1 MDCFIFW
8 DKMQVLKKICF
19 VLCGF
24 VLASCSS
31 NSVKDEGWSNSFVS
45 DVEEINIS
53 TNDSF
58 RVGMLLPLSGSD
70 AKYGTGLKY
79 ASMLALQD
87 INNPNLVLQY
97 YDTQSSVSGARVA
110 IENAI
115 NQQSDLI
122 IGPLKSTEVQAISN
136 ETIYQGIPVIAFSTA
151 QEVLQPTV
159 YTLGLM
165 LEEQVDR
172 IMTYAAQNKGR
183 KRFALLLPDNST
195 GGAVA
200 KAAVKSAQKN
210 GVEVKVIGFYTPG
223 TSDFSEIVK
232 QMTNYEK
239 RHARVLNVKNKL
251 EALHANGDKK
261 AEKALKKISTREGL
275 GDVGFDAVIIP
286 ETGAKLTS
294 AISMFAY
301 YDAGYPDVQ
310 FLGTSLWNLSRLNNE
325 AVIVKSLYPTVT
337 KFADNEFANQ
347 YYLTFGEKPSSLYTL
362 AYDAINIANRLAEDT
377 GENINEKITTINGF
391 SGLNGK
397 VRFFKNG
404 ANQHSLDIVEIVPSG
419 NIVVDSGD
427 VQFETVNESLETV
440 DITNNYCMPKIYG
453 KDETLAQIV
462 IYGQTMS
469 DNSAEYSGVCIETDD
484 AEVVQKQLKDMGIY
498 IN

>member
-8 DKMQVLKKICF
+8 DKMQVLKKICLVF
-19 VLCGF
+19 GCLIM
-24 VLASCSS
+24 ASCSS
-31 NSVKDEGWSNSFVS
+31 NSIKDEGWSNSFSS
-45 DVEEINIS
+45 DVEEISIS
-53 TNDSF
+53 TDDSF
-58 RVGMLLPLSGSD
+58 RVGMLLPLSGGD

-97 YDTQSSVSGARVA
+97 YDTQSSISGARVA

-136 ETIYQGIPVIAFSTA
+136 ETIYQGVPVIAFSTS

-172 IMTYAAQNKGR
+172 IMTYASNKGR
-183 KRFALLLPDNST
+183 KRFSLLLPDNST

-210 GVEVKVIGFYTPG
+210 GVDVKVIGFYTPG

-232 QMTNYEK
+232 QMTNYDK
-239 RHARVLNVKNKL
+239 RHERVVNIKNKL
-251 EALHANGDKK
+251 EVLADNGDEK
-261 AEKALKKISTREGL
+261 AEKALKKIATREGL
-275 GDVGFDAVIIP
+275 GDVGFDAIIIP

-310 FLGTSLWNLSRLNNE
+310 FLGTSIWDLARLNNE
-325 AVIVKSLYPTVT
+325 VVISKSLYPAVT
-337 KFADNEFANQ
+337 KPLNNDFANQ
-347 YYLTFGEKPSSLYTL
+347 YYMTFGEKPSSLYTL
-362 AYDAINIANRLAEDT
+362 AYDAINIANQLASKK
-377 GENINEKITTINGF
+377 GEEINSNITSVNGF
-391 SGLNGK
+391 SGLNGR
-397 VRFFKNG
+397 VRFFRNG
-404 ANQHSLDIVEIVPSG
+404 TNQHSLDVIEIVPSG
-419 NIVVDSGD
+419 NVVVDSGD
-427 VQFETVNESLETV
+427 VQFETINQPLEIV
-440 DITNNYCMPKIYG
+440 DITSGYCMPRIYG

-469 DNSAEYSGVCIETDD
+469 ADVLDMGLCYEIDD
-484 AEVVQKQLKDMGIY
+484 SDIVQKQLKDMGVY

>member
-1 MDCFIFW
+1 
-8 DKMQVLKKICF
+8 MQVLKKICF
-19 VLCGF
+19 TLISL

-31 NSVKDEGWSNSFVS
+31 TSVKEDEWSNSFVS

-53 TNDSF
+53 GNNSF

-70 AKYGTGLKY
+70 AKYGVGLKY

-97 YDTQSSVSGARVA
+97 YDTQSSISGARVA

-172 IMTYAAQNKGR
+172 IMSYASNKGR

-223 TSDFSEIVK
+223 SSDFSEIVK

-239 RHARVLNVKNKL
+239 RHARVVNIKNKL
-251 EALHANGDKK
+251 EALSAKGDAG
-261 AEKALKKISTREGL
+261 AEKALKKIATREGL
-275 GDVGFDAVIIP
+275 GDVGFDALIIP
-286 ETGAKLTS
+286 ETGAKLTA

-310 FLGTSLWNLSRLNNE
+310 FLGTSLWDLARLNNE
-325 AVIVKSLYPTVT
+325 AVFAKSLYSAVT
-337 KFADNEFANQ
+337 KPGDNGFANQ
-347 YYLTFGEKPSSLYTL
+347 YYMTFGEKPSSLYTL
-362 AYDAINIANRLAEDT
+362 AYDAINIANQLSEDT
-377 GENINEKITTINGF
+377 GENINEKITSVSGF

-397 VRFFKNG
+397 VRFFRNG
-404 ANQHSLDIVEIVPSG
+404 SNQHSLDVIEIVPSG
-419 NIVVDSGD
+419 NVVVDRGE
-427 VQFETVNESLETV
+427 VQFETVNEPLDSV
-440 DITNNYCMPKIYG
+440 DIANDYCMPKIYG

-462 IYGQTMS
+462 VYGQTMS
-469 DNSAEYSGVCIETDD
+469 ADGENSNVCVDVDD
-484 AEVVQKQLKDMGIY
+484 SELVQKQLNDMGIY

>member
-1 MDCFIFW
+1 MFKKSCFILLSLFL
-8 DKMQVLKKICF
+8 V
-19 VLCGF
+19 
-24 VLASCSS
+24 SCSS
-31 NSVKDEGWSNSFVS
+31 DSIRDEGWSNSYTS

-53 TNDSF
+53 TDDSF

-70 AKYGTGLKY
+70 AKYGLGLKN

-97 YDTQSSVSGARVA
+97 YDTQSSISGARVA

-136 ETIYQGIPVIAFSTA
+136 ETIYQGIPVVAFSTA

-172 IMTYAAQNKGR
+172 IMTYAVKQGR

-200 KAAVKSAQKN
+200 KAAVKSAQRN
-210 GVEVKVIGFYTPG
+210 GVDVKVIGFYTPG
-223 TSDFSEIVK
+223 SSDFSEIVK

-239 RHARVLNVKNKL
+239 RHARVLDIKSKL
-251 EALHANGDKK
+251 EALAENGDEQ
-261 AEKALKKISTREGL
+261 AEKALKKIATREGF

-301 YDAGYPDVQ
+301 FDAGYPEVQ
-310 FLGTSLWNLSRLNNE
+310 FLGTSLWDLARLNNE
-325 AVIVKSLYPTVT
+325 VVIAKSLYPTT
-337 KFADNEFANQ
+337 AKQQDNEFANQ

-362 AYDAINIANRLAEDT
+362 AYDAVNIANQLADSSN
-377 GENINEKITTINGF
+377 ENINEKITAINGF
-391 SGLNGK
+391 QGLNGR

-404 ANQHSLDIVEIVPSG
+404 ANQHSLDIIEIMPSG
-419 NIVVDSGD
+419 NVVVDKGD
-427 VQFETVNESLETV
+427 VQFETINEPLGMV

-462 IYGQTMS
+462 TYGQTMS
-469 DNSAEYSGVCIETDD
+469 DNVMDTGICFEEDD
-484 AEVVQKQLKDMGIY
+484 TALAQNQLEDMGIY
-498 IN
+498 ITGL

>member
-1 MDCFIFW
+1 
-8 DKMQVLKKICF
+8 MQVLKKICLIIG
-19 VLCGF
+19 VMILS
-24 VLASCSS
+24 SCSS
-31 NSVKDEGWSNSFVS
+31 DPIRDEGWSDSFNSN
-45 DVEEINIS
+45 VEEINIS
-53 TNDSF
+53 TDDSF
-58 RVGMLLPLSGSD
+58 RVGMLLPLTGSD

-87 INNPNLVLQY
+87 INNPKLVLQY
-97 YDTQSSVSGARVA
+97 YDTQSSISGARTAV
-110 IENAI
+110 ENAI

-136 ETIYQGIPVIAFSTA
+136 ETIYQGVPVIAFSTS
-151 QEVLQPTV
+151 QDVLQPTI

-165 LEEQVDR
+165 LEEQIDR
-172 IMTYAAQNKGR
+172 IMTYATNTGR

-223 TSDFSEIVK
+223 NSDFSSIVK
-232 QMTNYEK
+232 EMTNYEK
-239 RHARVLNVKNKL
+239 RHERVVDIKNKL
-251 EALHANGDKK
+251 EELANNGDEQ
-261 AEKALKKISTREGL
+261 AEKALKKIATREGL

-301 YDAGYPDVQ
+301 FDASYPDVQ
-310 FLGTSLWNLSRLNNE
+310 FLGTSIWDLARLNNE
-325 AVIVKSLYPTVT
+325 VVIAKSLYPTVS
-337 KFADNEFANQ
+337 KNNNNNFANQ
-347 YYLTFGEKPSSLYTL
+347 YYMTFGEKPSSLYTL
-362 AYDAINIANRLAEDT
+362 AYDAIRVADQLANSDNDDDINKNIT
-377 GENINEKITTINGF
+377 SVNGF

-404 ANQHSLDIVEIVPSG
+404 TNQHSLDIVEIMPSG
-419 NIVVDSGD
+419 NRVVDDGN
-427 VQFETVNESLETV
+427 VQFETVNQPLPMV
-440 DITNNYCMPKIYG
+440 DITNGYCMPKIYG

-462 IYGQTMS
+462 IYGQTASGDMFDMGICHES
-469 DNSAEYSGVCIETDD
+469 DDSELVK
-484 AEVVQKQLKDMGIY
+484 KQLNDMGIY

>member
-1 MDCFIFW
+1 M
-8 DKMQVLKKICF
+8 LKKFCF
-19 VLCGF
+19 VMSC
-24 VLASCSS
+24 LALVSCSS
-31 NSVKDEGWSNSFVS
+31 NSVKDEGWAKSFTS
-45 DVEEINIS
+45 DFEEINIS
-53 TNDSF
+53 SDDSF

-122 IGPLKSTEVQAISN
+122 IGPLKSSEVQAISN
-136 ETIYQGIPVIAFSTA
+136 ETIYQGIPVIAFSTS
-151 QEVLQPTV
+151 QDVLQPTV

-172 IMTYAAQNKGR
+172 IMTYAANKGR

-195 GGAVA
+195 GNAVA

-210 GVEVKVIGFYTPG
+210 GVDVKVIGFYTSG
-223 TSDFSEIVK
+223 SSDFSEIVK

-239 RHARVLNVKNKL
+239 RHARVVNIKNKL
-251 EALHANGDKK
+251 EALAAAGDEK
-261 AEKALKKISTREGL
+261 AEKALKKIATREGL

-310 FLGTSLWNLSRLNNE
+310 FLGTSLWNLARLNNE
-325 AVIVKSLYPTVT
+325 AVFAKSLYPSVT
-337 KFADNEFANQ
+337 KPIDNGFANQ

-362 AYDAINIANRLAEDT
+362 AYDAINIANRLAD
-377 GENINEKITTINGF
+377 GSDENINEKITDMSGF
-391 SGLNGK
+391 SGLNGR

-404 ANQHSLDIVEIVPSG
+404 ANQHSLDIIEIVPSG
-419 NIVVDSGD
+419 NVVVDSGD
-427 VQFETVNESLETV
+427 AQFETINEPLSAV
-440 DITNNYCMPKIYG
+440 DITDNYCMPKIYG
-453 KDETLAQIV
+453 KDETLAQI
-462 IYGQTMS
+462 ITYGQTMS
-469 DNSAEYSGVCIETDD
+469 DSMIDRGVCVEEDDTDL
-484 AEVVQKQLKDMGIY
+484 VQKQLQDMGIY